1 MTSAVACALIQQWCY
16 EYLKHAYPRAAPHEC
31 GRIRTYLY
39 RGLDQFQMRRFMYGT
54 HVLLHLSLLL
64 FFWAISDFFYTVHV
78 SLGAVS
84 RYCLVAAVA
93 AYLALSISPLIFSN
107 SPYNTPLTPPL
118 RASGILLLHG
128 FRTALWSLQKWR
140 DPGESLT
147 LTGRPYFKRLRFDRA
162 HLYLHEARKRA
173 ADLERYAM
181 EWLFAKND
189 FSDKDMDKFLKA
201 LPGYLSSGHTDAAQ
215 LNEYLTA
222 DYILERISE
231 HFLTCATSL
240 ELSEEASISR
250 VLCCV
255 QSLQLI
261 FQHGMKPDRT
271 PSEADRKKL
280 RLQRTY
286 NEHLIYDLEM
296 LCLMEDPVVAL
307 RASCIRAL
315 AIQGLL
321 TLLAQTEGGTTQNLP
336 FPTPLIPVYDFLFR
350 DSKERVRQLG
360 DDHMPGGEESKMWKD
375 LLSDGPL
382 LNLAMLAEAVHS
394 KEHAPQASLSF
405 CWKTFD
411 ILVNQLEIALTKASK
426 ETWGRFTAARDRT
439 RDHIQKKERGF
450 RIVPLLDILGVVD
463 RGQRLLVTFS
473 NDPEYHSR
481 PDVVFG
487 KEHLR
492 NRDLLKA
499 FARCLPDYIASIGQD
514 ECRKFMEGI
523 VCDDGLW
530 ASLQVN
536 LWNAQRSDL
545 PIPDKLQVFEDCLT
559 VIDVAFSSLE
569 GSTKAD
575 WRAPEFG
582 SLAHQFESFI
592 NHCFQSSFMTRATSF
607 RVGVIRARCCKA
619 LLAQFCDD
627 FGRDGTIF
635 FRSQW
640 DVASLARLFWV
651 IGMGDEEGSDTEFW
665 RPYINGG
672 QIGAEFATKAR
683 ETISRAARDGSL
695 LIFYKLG
702 HLATMAVPL
711 HGSGLLP
718 RDLKKVW
725 DLQRSMVNDQHLPL
739 NSASDQVWE
748 RMDRLRTEVSKLRS
762 NLPDEDRDRLVPL
775 LEMIDEIRSPSEKEL
790 QSSEHADTQ
799 VPVTPASSPSKQRGG
814 ADRSNF
820 STESTATTGRLS
832 GSTLTS
838 EVTYGGTNS

>member
-1 MTSAVACALIQQWCY
+1 M
-16 EYLKHAYPRAAPHEC
+16 
-31 GRIRTYLY
+31 
-39 RGLDQFQMRRFMYGT
+39 
-54 HVLLHLSLLL
+54 
-64 FFWAISDFFYTVHV
+64 
-78 SLGAVS
+78 
-84 RYCLVAAVA
+84 
-93 AYLALSISPLIFSN
+93 
-107 SPYNTPLTPPL
+107 
-118 RASGILLLHG
+118 
-128 FRTALWSLQKWR
+128 LWPLQKWR
-140 DPGESLT
+140 NPSKSLT
-147 LTGRPYFKRLRFDRA
+147 LTRRPNFKRFRFDSA

-173 ADLERYAM
+173 ADLERYAI

-189 FSDKDMDKFLKA
+189 FSDKDMDRFLEA
-201 LPGYLSSGHTDAAQ
+201 LPGYMSSGHTDAAQ

-222 DYILERISE
+222 DYILERINE

-255 QSLQLI
+255 KALQLT
-261 FQHGMKPDRT
+261 FQHCMKPDQT
-271 PSEADRKKL
+271 PSEADKKKL
-280 RLQRTY
+280 RLQKTY
-286 NEHLIYDLEM
+286 NEQLTYDLEM

-321 TLLAQTEGGTTQNLP
+321 TLLAQTGEGTTQNLH
-336 FPTPLIPVYDFLFR
+336 FPTPLIPLYDFLFR

-360 DDHMPGGEESKMWKD
+360 DGHTPDGEESKMWKD

-382 LNLAMLAEAVHS
+382 LNLTMLAEAVHS
-394 KEHAPQASLSF
+394 KERAPQSSLSF

-411 ILVNQLEIALTKASK
+411 ILVKQLEIALTEASN
-426 ETWGRFTAARDRT
+426 ETRARFTAARDQT
-439 RDHIQKKERGF
+439 SKHIQKKERGF
-450 RIVPLLDILGVVD
+450 RIVPLLDILDVVD
-463 RGQRLLVTFS
+463 RGQRLLVAFS
-473 NDPEYHSR
+473 NHPKYHSR

-492 NRDLLKA
+492 NGDLLKA
-499 FARCLPDYIASIGQD
+499 FALCLPDYFVNIGQD
-514 ECRKFMEGI
+514 ERRKFMEGI

-569 GSTKAD
+569 GSTKVD

-592 NHCFQSSFMTRATSF
+592 NHCFQGSFMARATSF
-607 RVGVIRARCCKA
+607 RVGLIRARCCKA

-627 FGRDGTIF
+627 IGRDGTIF

-651 IGMGDEEGSDTEFW
+651 IGIGDEKDSDTEFW

-683 ETISRAARDGSL
+683 ETIGRAARDGSL

-702 HLATMAVPL
+702 RLATMAAVPL
-711 HGSGLLP
+711 HGSGLFPL
-718 RDLKKVW
+718 DLKKVW

-739 NSASDQVWE
+739 NGASDQVWE
-748 RMDRLRTEVSKLRS
+748 RVDRLRTEVSHLCS
-762 NLPDEDRDRLVPL
+762 HLSGEDRDRLVPL
-775 LEMIDEIRSPSEKEL
+775 LEMIDEIRSPSQKEL
-790 QSSEHADTQ
+790 KSSELAQADAQ
-799 VPVTPASSPSKQRGG
+799 VPMTPASSPSKQRGRV
-814 ADRSNF
+814 DRSDF
-820 STESTATTGRLS
+820 STESTATTGRMS

-838 EVTYGGTNS
+838 ENSYGGTNF